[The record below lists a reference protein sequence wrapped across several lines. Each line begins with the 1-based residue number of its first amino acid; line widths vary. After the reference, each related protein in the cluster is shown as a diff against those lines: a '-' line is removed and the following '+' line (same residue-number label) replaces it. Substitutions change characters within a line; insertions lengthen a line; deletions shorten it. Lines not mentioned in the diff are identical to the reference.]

1 MKIITQVAR
10 VLVGLLFIFSGV
22 IKANDPIGFSYK
34 LDEYFSVFG
43 EHIWGPLAWFE
54 NISIFLAIF
63 ITGLEIL
70 QGLMLLSGSR
80 IKWNSWALLA
90 LIVFFTFLTFY
101 SAYTGYIK
109 ECGCFGDVIP
119 LKAWG
124 SFYKDLILLVLI
136 LIILIG
142 KKYINPII
150 RKPKYDNVLVVL
162 FTLVS
167 FAFPLYTFAYLPIHM
182 DYKSSEFAVG
192 HNIMDQRKAYMDEQK
207 KKMGEMKFIYKNN
220 TTGKNVELTMDG
232 LTKAAAADT
241 AFYTN
246 HTFVDRVEPKAD
258 TTEKKL
264 LPLSVA
270 IDIVDKD
277 NNNFTDQFIGNVN
290 YQFILFYTHLDKAS
304 DKAVVKI
311 RDFAGLAEK
320 NKVSFIGLTN
330 SDWNMIEDYRHHNQL
345 AFDFYRCTDDTPLK
359 GAIRSNPGL
368 ILFKGGKV
376 IAKWHYNAFPSFN
389 DVQDKYM
396 K

>member
-1 MKIITQVAR
+1 MKIITQIAR
-10 VLVGLLFIFSGV
+10 VLVGLLFIFSGA

-43 EHIWGPLAWFE
+43 EHIWEPLAWFS

-70 QGLMLLSGSR
+70 QGFLLLSGTR

-136 LIILIG
+136 IIILVG
-142 KKYINPII
+142 RKYIKPLL
-150 RKPKYDNVLVVL
+150 KPKFDNILAG
-162 FTLVS
+162 FFIIIS
-167 FAFPLYTFAYLPIHM
+167 FAFPLYTYSYLPI
-182 DYKSSEFAVG
+182 DVAFRSGEFAVG
-192 HNIMDQRKAYMDEQK
+192 HNIMAQRTAYMDEQK

-220 TTGKNVELTMDG
+220 VTGKNVELTMDG

-270 IDIVDKD
+270 IDMVDKD
-277 NNNFTDQFIGNVN
+277 NNNHTEEVIGNPN
-290 YQFILFYTHLDKAS
+290 YQFVLFYTHLDKAS
-304 DKAVVKI
+304 GKAVVAI
-311 RDFAGLAEK
+311 RDFAQLAEK
-320 NKVSFIGLTN
+320 NKVSFVGITN
-330 SDWNMIEDYRHHNQL
+330 SDWNMIEDYRHENQL

-368 ILFKGGKV
+368 ILFKGGEV
-376 IAKWHYNAFPSFN
+376 IHKWHYNSFPSFN
-389 DVQDKYM
+389 DVKDKYM
-396 K
+396 TK